1 MLSPIRLFATLW
13 TAAHRAPLSMG
24 IPGQESGLGYHFHPP
39 GDLSNPRFELSPPCA
54 AGRFFTT
61 EPTGK
66 PHLTFMVDV
75 ILLVQFTKLFA
86 NFIETNCTVTL
97 LAKRT

>member
-1 MLSPIRLFATLW
+1 MLRPIRLFATFW

-24 IPGQESGLGYHFHPP
+24 IPRQESGVGYHFHPP
-39 GDLSNPRFELSPPCA
+39 GDLSNPRFELSSPCA

-61 EPTGK
+61 ESTGK

-86 NFIETNCTVTL
+86 NFIETNYTVTL
-97 LAKRT
+97 LAKWI